1 MRLFRLFVVVKHLSI
16 DLGWKLIWGRLLSLL
31 GKKFLSKGE
40 KKYINGK
47 IILIEEGR
55 EYYKGR
61 SVRLMYFVPIY
72 YCEDGQRRRSE
83 PIYNGINRMFTDISR
98 EKVGIGTTGALILRV
113 DKKGRETVT
122 GFLPGFDA
130 DTGQVT
136 SIKANVVSYQ
146 SKYM

>member
-1 MRLFRLFVVVKHLSI
+1 MRLFEIVKQLFPY
-16 DLGWKLIWGRLLSLL
+16 LGWKLIWGRLLSLL
-31 GKKFLSKGE
+31 SKKVLSKGE

-55 EYYKGR
+55 EYYKGT

-72 YCEDGQRRRSE
+72 YCEDGQRRRPE
-83 PIYNGINRMFTDISR
+83 PIYDGVDRMFTDISR
-98 EKVGIGTTGALILRV
+98 EKVGIGTTGALILRI

-122 GFLPGFDA
+122 DFLPGFDA

-136 SIKANVVSYQ
+136 SSKTDVVSYQ

>member
-1 MRLFRLFVVVKHLSI
+1 MGL
-16 DLGWKLIWGRLLSLL
+16 KLIWGRLLSLL
-31 GKKFLSKGE
+31 NKKLLSKGE

-55 EYYKGR
+55 EYYKGT

-83 PIYNGINRMFTDISR
+83 PIYDGINRMFTDISR

-113 DKKGRETVT
+113 DKKERETVT

-136 SIKANVVSYQ
+136 SSKANVVSYQ

>member
-1 MRLFRLFVVVKHLSI
+1 MGL
-16 DLGWKLIWGRLLSLL
+16 KLIWGRLLSLL
-31 GKKFLSKGE
+31 NKKLLSKGE

-83 PIYNGINRMFTDISR
+83 PIYDGINRMFTDISR

-113 DKKGRETVT
+113 DKKERETVT

-136 SIKANVVSYQ
+136 SSKANVVSYQ

>member
-1 MRLFRLFVVVKHLSI
+1 MRLFRLVEVVKLLSLI
-16 DLGWKLIWGRLLSLL
+16 LGWKLIWGRLLSLL

-136 SIKANVVSYQ
+136 SSKTDVVSYQ

>member
-1 MRLFRLFVVVKHLSI
+1 MRLFRLVEVVKLLSLI
-16 DLGWKLIWGRLLSLL
+16 LGWKLIWGRLLSLL

-55 EYYKGR
+55 EYSKGT

-83 PIYNGINRMFTDISR
+83 PIYDGINRTFTDISR
-98 EKVGIGTTGALILRV
+98 EKMGIGTTV
-113 DKKGRETVT
+113 H
-122 GFLPGFDA
+122 
-130 DTGQVT
+130 
-136 SIKANVVSYQ
+136 
-146 SKYM
+146 

>member
-1 MRLFRLFVVVKHLSI
+1 MGL
-16 DLGWKLIWGRLLSLL
+16 KLIWGRLLSLL
-31 GKKFLSKGE
+31 NKKLLSKGE

-83 PIYNGINRMFTDISR
+83 PIYDGINRMFTDISR

-113 DKKGRETVT
+113 DTKERETVT

-136 SIKANVVSYQ
+136 SSKANVVSYQ

>member
-1 MRLFRLFVVVKHLSI
+1 MRLFRLVEVVKLLSLI
-16 DLGWKLIWGRLLSLL
+16 LGWKLIWGRLLSLL
-31 GKKFLSKGE
+31 EKKFLSKGE

-83 PIYNGINRMFTDISR
+83 PIYDGINRMFTDISR

-113 DKKGRETVT
+113 DRKER
-122 GFLPGFDA
+122 
-130 DTGQVT
+130 
-136 SIKANVVSYQ
+136 
-146 SKYM
+146 

>member
-31 GKKFLSKGE
+31 NKKLLSKGE

-83 PIYNGINRMFTDISR
+83 PIYDGINRMFTDISR
-98 EKVGIGTTGALILRV
+98 EKVGIGTTGALILRA

-136 SIKANVVSYQ
+136 SSKTDVVSYQ

>member
-1 MRLFRLFVVVKHLSI
+1 MGLR
-16 DLGWKLIWGRLLSLL
+16 LIWGRLLSLL
-31 GKKFLSKGE
+31 NKKLLSKGE

-47 IILIEEGR
+47 IILIEEGW
-55 EYYKGR
+55 EYYKGTL
-61 SVRLMYFVPIY
+61 VKLMYFVPIY

-83 PIYNGINRMFTDISR
+83 PIYDGINRMFTDISR

-136 SIKANVVSYQ
+136 SSKANVVSYQ
-146 SKYM
+146 NKYM